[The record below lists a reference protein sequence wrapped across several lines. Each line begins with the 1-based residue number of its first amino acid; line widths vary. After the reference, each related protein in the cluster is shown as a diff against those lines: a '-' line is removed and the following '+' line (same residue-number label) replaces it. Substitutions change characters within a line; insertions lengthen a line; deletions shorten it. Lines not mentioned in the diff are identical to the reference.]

1 MSRNVKNVKNS
12 APIQKYCKVCHDA
25 GKSESEYRS
34 HFTRETRDP
43 NSKVTCPTLLALE
56 CRYCFKKGHTV
67 KYCAVLKEKDRV
79 PAPARTQAPKK
90 AIEKPKGKSNNHN
103 VFACLD
109 SDSEEEVV
117 ALKVAEVKEEF
128 PSLPTSVLTRTQSVS
143 TNYAAALSRPA
154 PPKPVVMALPP
165 VVTTAPKVEAKAA
178 PWSSSMPKA
187 STMKSWAAWDSESED
202 DEEDPESY
210 DPYKPYAFSAAPL
223 EEEIDEDW

>member
-1 MSRNVKNVKNS
+1 
-12 APIQKYCKVCHDA
+12 
-25 GKSESEYRS
+25 
-34 HFTRETRDP
+34 
-43 NSKVTCPTLLALE
+43 
-56 CRYCFKKGHTV
+56 
-67 KYCAVLKEKDRV
+67 LKEKDRA

-90 AIEKPKGKSNNHN
+90 AEEKPKGKSTNYN

-109 SDSEEEVV
+109 SDSEEEEKPV
-117 ALKVAEVKEEF
+117 VKEEF
-128 PSLPTSVLTRTQSVS
+128 PSLPTSALTRTQSVS

>member
-90 AIEKPKGKSNNHN
+90 AEEKPKGKSTNFN

-109 SDSEEEVV
+109 SDSEEEDV
-117 ALKVAEVKEEF
+117 APKITEVKEEF
-128 PSLPTSVLTRTQSVS
+128 PSLPTSALTRTQSVS
-143 TNYAAALSRPA
+143 SNYAAALSRPA
-154 PPKPVVMALPP
+154 PPKPVVMAPPP

-178 PWSSSMPKA
+178 PWSSGVSKA
-187 STMKSWAAWDSESED
+187 STMNWAAWDSESED
-202 DEEDPESY
+202 DEEDSISY
-210 DPYKPYAFSAAPL
+210 DPHKPYAFSVAPL
-223 EEEIDEDW
+223 QEEIDEDW